1 MEEVRELKGVLEKV
15 EGKIIAAANV
25 YGAMNFAYWLAVM
38 AFFYVILGFAEMG
51 IWQLLYW
58 LTAVIVGIYVSGSL
72 WKRIERLGG
81 AEGDGRW
88 FLLIGLAWGIGAV
101 VGWWLIP
108 AKTTIGV
115 NEEARLAV
123 GFLTFIGLSLLGQ
136 WMVMGR
142 GKAHYEMVPSFLV
155 PFLGIPFALGME
167 KGAMVW
173 AGYVVATGFTL
184 TVLLYLYSAF
194 KAVER

>member
-25 YGAMNFAYWLAVM
+25 YSAMNFAYWLAVM
-38 AFFYVILGFAEMG
+38 AFFYVLLGFAEPG
-51 IWQLLYW
+51 TWGLAYW
-58 LTAVIVGIYVSGSL
+58 LTAVGLGIYVSGGL
-72 WKRIERLGG
+72 WKRIERLEGAGG
-81 AEGDGRW
+81 EKKW
-88 FLLIGLAWGIGAV
+88 VLLLGLTWGIGAM

-108 AKTTIGV
+108 AKTAIGL

-123 GFLTFIGLSLLGQ
+123 GFLTFIWLSLLGQ
-136 WMVMGR
+136 WLILGR
-142 GKAHYEMVPSFLV
+142 GREHYEMVPSFLV
-155 PFLGIPFALGME
+155 PFLGMPFALGME

-184 TVLLYLYSAF
+184 TILLYLYSAF